1 MLCWTETRN
10 NKKVAAAQNRGI
22 GIVSIL
28 IKISVPEFM
37 SIVDSDLIPVMLKDY
52 FIHKQNSCFV
62 IVLAIVITMTTD
74 NIAISDFIEIHH

>member
-1 MLCWTETRN
+1 
-10 NKKVAAAQNRGI
+10 
-22 GIVSIL
+22 
-28 IKISVPEFM
+28 M